1 MFDSFKL
8 STSHIILISLFILI
22 LVIALLGYIETSKIN
37 SRIERVSYQLSKQTD
52 KCMNMCPINFKE
64 KNKSTKESTK
74 VSMDEPKTSSSSG
87 HEEKVILTESKQA
100 FSPNVPEED
109 SAFSLGAIFKN
120 LDSTGKPQNKI
131 EELEETGGTDK
142 IADDSEFGE
151 SSGEYTDEYSSEE
164 EDKEDKEDKDD
175 KIDILKDELTI
186 NLKKYEEHD
195 LNTKSLKELKTL
207 CDENK
212 VAKYGNKDKM
222 IDRLLNL

>member
-37 SRIERVSYQLSKQTD
+37 SRIERVSYQLSKQSD
-52 KCMNMCPINFKE
+52 KCMKMCPINFKE
-64 KNKSTKESTK
+64 ENNPMEESVEKSIEES
-74 VSMDEPKTSSSSG
+74 VNSSSGG
-87 HEEKVILTESKQA
+87 HEEKVILTESKQD
-100 FSPNVPEED
+100 FSPDVPED
-109 SAFSLGAIFKN
+109 NSAFSLGAIFKN

-131 EELEETGGTDK
+131 EELEETSGTDK
-142 IADDSEFGE
+142 IEDDSEFDE
-151 SSGEYTDEYSSEE
+151 SEGDYTDEYSSEE

>member
-1 MFDSFKL
+1 
-8 STSHIILISLFILI
+8 
-22 LVIALLGYIETSKIN
+22 
-37 SRIERVSYQLSKQTD
+37 
-52 KCMNMCPINFKE
+52 MCPINFKE
-64 KNKSTKESTK
+64 KNKSTNE
-74 VSMDEPKTSSSSG
+74 SMDEPKNSSSSEQ
-87 HEEKVILTESKQA
+87 EEKVILTESKQD
-100 FSPNVPEED
+100 FSPDVPEEQ

-120 LDSTGKPQNKI
+120 LDSTGNPQNKI
-131 EELEETGGTDK
+131 EEIEETGGTDK
-142 IADDSEFGE
+142 IEDDSEFDE
-151 SSGEYTDEYSSEE
+151 SEGEYTDEYSSEE
-164 EDKEDKEDKDD
+164 EDKEDKDD

>member
-1 MFDSFKL
+1 MFAAG
-8 STSHIILISLFILI
+8 LFACSIHAQSVLF
-22 LVIALLGYIETSKIN
+22 VH
-37 SRIERVSYQLSKQTD
+37 VSGNNNDFTA
-52 KCMNMCPINFKE
+52 INFKE
-64 KNKSTKESTK
+64 GNKSTKESTSKPTK
-74 VSMDEPKTSSSSG
+74 VSMDEPKNSSSSG

-131 EELEETGGTDK
+131 EELEEIGGTDK
-142 IADDSEFGE
+142 IEDDSEFGE
-151 SSGEYTDEYSSEE
+151 SSGEYSDEYSSEE
-164 EDKEDKEDKDD
+164 EDKEDKEDT
-175 KIDILKDELTI
+175 IDILKDELTI